1 MEKVGEDTI
10 EEANNSIEETR
21 SEKEDESIRG
31 IIPDRVDPVDS
42 TEEGS
47 TGPSNSHTVVSKD
60 HDFSESDMEDE
71 EQVLEFFRRSSGLL
85 PEVAKRNNFPYLNNS
100 EGIVLQFQEDT
111 PAETE
116 ETNVMFHSLNDSNE
130 IADLSAVNLN
140 SPDKLEGIK
149 SSSASDEDT
158 EDSSSNSDLDS
169 SLSRYYFDG
178 SLPVSAHVEEFET
191 HQDEFPVPKDENQM
205 PLLCLNQPVLQP
217 TSWRN
222 CCGLLELL
230 WAADP

>member
-10 EEANNSIEETR
+10 EEANNSIEET

-31 IIPDRVDPVDS
+31 IIADRVDPVDS
-42 TEEGS
+42 TGKGS
-47 TGPSNSHTVVSKD
+47 TGPSNSHTIVSKD

-100 EGIVLQFQEDT
+100 EGMVLQIQEDT

-116 ETNVMFHSLNDSNE
+116 QTNVMFHSLNDSNE

-140 SPDKLEGIK
+140 SPDILEGIK

-191 HQDEFPVPKDENQM
+191 HQDESHVPKDENQM
-205 PLLCLNQPVLQP
+205 PLLCLKQPVLQP

>member
-10 EEANNSIEETR
+10 EEANNSIEET

-31 IIPDRVDPVDS
+31 IIADRVDPVDS
-42 TEEGS
+42 TGKGS
-47 TGPSNSHTVVSKD
+47 TGPSNSHTIVSKD

-85 PEVAKRNNFPYLNNS
+85 PEVAKRNNFPYLNNT
-100 EGIVLQFQEDT
+100 EGMVLQIQEDT
-111 PAETE
+111 PAETKQ
-116 ETNVMFHSLNDSNE
+116 TNVMFHSLNDSNE

-191 HQDEFPVPKDENQM
+191 NQDESPVPKDDNQM
-205 PLLCLNQPVLQP
+205 PLLCLKQPVLQP

>member
-1 MEKVGEDTI
+1 MEKVGEDEEKTI
-10 EEANNSIEETR
+10 EEANNSTEETK
-21 SEKEDESIRG
+21 SDKEEERIKGTIADQ
-31 IIPDRVDPVDS
+31 VDPVDS

-71 EQVLEFFRRSSGLL
+71 EQVLEFFRRNHGFS
-85 PEVAKRNNFPYLNNS
+85 PEVTKRNNFPYVNNS
-100 EGIVLQFQEDT
+100 ERMVLQFQEDT
-111 PAETE
+111 SAETE
-116 ETNVMFHSLNDSNE
+116 QTNEMFHSLNDSNE
-130 IADLSAVNLN
+130 I
-140 SPDKLEGIK
+140 LEGTK

-191 HQDEFPVPKDENQM
+191 HQDESLVPKDENQVCNPNWWGM
-205 PLLCLNQPVLQP
+205 I
-217 TSWRN
+217 
-222 CCGLLELL
+222 
-230 WAADP
+230 

>member
-1 MEKVGEDTI
+1 MEKVGEETI
-10 EEANNSIEETR
+10 EEPNNSIDETR
-21 SEKEDESIRG
+21 SEEEDERIRG
-31 IIPDRVDPVDS
+31 IIADRVDPVDS
-42 TEEGS
+42 IEEGS
-47 TGPSNSHTVVSKD
+47 TGPSNSHTIVSKD

-71 EQVLEFFRRSSGLL
+71 EQVLDFFRRSSGLL
-85 PEVAKRNNFPYLNNS
+85 PEVAKRNNFPYLNKS
-100 EGIVLQFQEDT
+100 EGMVLQFQEDT

-140 SPDKLEGIK
+140 SPDTVEGIK

-158 EDSSSNSDLDS
+158 EESSSNSDLDS

-191 HQDEFPVPKDENQM
+191 HQDESPVPKHENQVCNPNWWEM
-205 PLLCLNQPVLQP
+205 I
-217 TSWRN
+217 
-222 CCGLLELL
+222 
-230 WAADP
+230 